1 MGDEQGGLAVL
12 LIDDHPIVMDALATA
27 FVSTRMF
34 TRVDKARTLRGGLD
48 LLADDADAADAGYAL
63 IVIDLHMPD
72 SDGLEAVEQLRL
84 SYPDVPLMVFSG
96 ESSSDIIIKAFEL
109 GVRGY
114 VVKDS
119 ALDVVLWAVR
129 LILAGS
135 AYVPPQ
141 AMNLPDGNANAI
153 APEPAMSNLCLS
165 PRQRQVLALLLQGMP
180 NKVIAR
186 RLGMAEGTVKTH
198 LNTLYRVIGAHNR
211 AQAILRAHDLGLI

>member
-1 MGDEQGGLAVL
+1 MGDEQDGLAVL

-34 TRVDKARTLRGGLD
+34 ARVDKARTLRGGLD
-48 LLADDADAADAGYAL
+48 LLADAAGYAL

-84 SYPDVPLMVFSG
+84 SYPDIPLMVFSG
-96 ESSSDIIIKAFEL
+96 ESGSDIIIKAFEL

-141 AMNLPDGNANAI
+141 AMNLPDATAI
-153 APEPAMSNLCLS
+153 APEPAVGNLSLS

>member
-1 MGDEQGGLAVL
+1 MGDEQDGLAVL
-12 LIDDHPIVMDALATA
+12 SIDDHPIVMDALATA
-27 FVSTRMF
+27 FVSTRIF
-34 TRVDKARTLRGGLD
+34 ARVDKARTLRGGLD
-48 LLADDADAADAGYAL
+48 LLADDAGYAL

-84 SYPDVPLMVFSG
+84 SYPDIPLMVFSG
-96 ESSSDIIIKAFEL
+96 ESGSDIIIKAFEL

-141 AMNLPDGNANAI
+141 AMNLPDATAI
-153 APEPAMSNLCLS
+153 APEPAVGNLSLS